1 MNKKYK
7 YQILFFG
14 DRSDLLGAIKD
25 LFLKKA
31 DELKLEKD
39 SFVFLSNEEATAYK
53 GNQPAFSVYA
63 NSTLYIADSIV
74 AHLRHQKS
82 EGNAILPL
90 FEKDF
95 AREIDNV
102 LSEFN
107 GQKIDEGID
116 RIVNH
121 ILEGFN
127 LLRRRRKLFISY
139 RRTDSRAVALQLFE
153 YFESLNYDVFLDTH
167 SVPKA
172 SHFQNQLWHNMSD
185 SDIVILLDTDDFLN
199 SEWCPQELSFAENK
213 RIAILRLKFPSS
225 SIPDDNSAILSTIK
239 LTDTS
244 FDGDKLVVDL
254 LPHISQQVESLRARA
269 LASRQDNLISELINA
284 GRNHSKNIIR
294 IDQKLLR
301 MNLHKEG
308 KNEEYLFVPAV
319 GVPQSSDF
327 HSVDEELK
335 QEISKAKDIY
345 LIYDDTSLLKS
356 WTNHLKWL
364 DSQLRIN
371 SLCIS
376 DFNNF
381 FQNL

>member
-1 MNKKYK
+1 MAHNYK

-14 DRSDLLGAIKD
+14 DRFDLFESIKD
-25 LFLKKA
+25 VFLKKV

-39 SFVFLSNEEATAYK
+39 SFVFLTNGESSGYK
-53 GNQPAFSVYA
+53 GNQPAYCIYA
-63 NSTLYIADSIV
+63 NSTLWVSNSIV
-74 AHLRHQKS
+74 SYIRQQKA

-90 FEKDF
+90 FGKDF
-95 AREIDNV
+95 AREIDKV
-102 LSEFN
+102 MSEFN
-107 GQKIDEGID
+107 GQKIDEGIE

-139 RRTDSRAVALQLFE
+139 RRTDSRTVALQLFE

-185 SDIVILLDTDDFLN
+185 SDIVILLDTHDFLN

-213 RIAILRLKFPSS
+213 RIAILRIKFPTS
-225 SIPDDNSAILSTIK
+225 SIPDDNSAILSTVK

-244 FDGDKLVVDL
+244 FDGDKLKDDL
-254 LPHISQQVESLRARA
+254 LPQVSQQVESLRARA
-269 LASRQDNLISELINA
+269 LASRQDCLITEFIES
-284 GRNHSKNIIR
+284 GRRHSRDIVR

-301 MNLHKEG
+301 MNLHIEG
-308 KNEEYLFVPAV
+308 KNEEYLFIPAV

-327 HSVDEELK
+327 HTVDDELRWA
-335 QEISKAKDIY
+335 ISRASEVF

-356 WTNHLKWL
+356 WTSHLKWL
-364 DSQLRIN
+364 DGQLRIH

-376 DFNNF
+376 DFNKF